1 VSAVP
6 EAAPLAIALDAL
18 LWDEPTTGIG
28 LYTRCLIRAL
38 EREGVAIRRLGARRS
53 GEDPRGEM
61 GRTAY
66 VLGRLPET
74 LRRSA
79 EPLYHAL
86 GNFNL
91 PLRRPEGK
99 RLVLTVLDLIPLILP
114 ETVSAA
120 FRWQFRLWLSRSAR
134 LADRIICISDCTRR
148 DLLQRFD
155 VPQER
160 AVTVPLGVDHVDDV
174 PAPDGVGMAY
184 LDALGLPAEYAIY
197 AGSLDARKNVAG
209 LLDAI
214 EGLWRA
220 GRKVP
225 LVLVGQSWFGS
236 GPVERRISQLRAE
249 GVDLR
254 PLGYQPPELFYE
266 LIRRAAVL
274 VFPSRYEGFGLPPLE
289 AMRLGV
295 PAIVSSAGSL
305 PEVCGEAAVQVAPDD
320 VRGLGEAI
328 ARLMTAPGERRA
340 RSEAGRRRA
349 ASFTWERTARQ
360 TVEVY
365 RAALAHP
372 LMGEPD
378 GNA

>member
-1 VSAVP
+1 MH
-6 EAAPLAIALDAL
+6 EAAPLAVAIDAL

-28 LYTRCLIRAL
+28 LYTRCLVRGL
-38 EREGVAIRRLGARRS
+38 EREGVSVRRLGARVS
-53 GEDPRGEM
+53 GEDSRGRM

-66 VLGRLPET
+66 VLGRLPSI
-74 LRRSA
+74 LSRSP

-134 LADRIICISDCTRR
+134 LADRIICISERTRL
-148 DLLQRFD
+148 DLLERFD
-155 VPQER
+155 IPAER
-160 AVTVPLGVDHVDDV
+160 AVTVHLGVDHVEEV
-174 PAPDGVGMAY
+174 PAPDAVGLSY

-197 AGSLDARKNVAG
+197 AGALDARKNVAG

-214 EGLWRA
+214 SQLWRE
-220 GRKVP
+220 GKKVP

-236 GPVERRISQLRAE
+236 GPAERRIAELRAE

-266 LIRRAAVL
+266 LIRRASVL

-305 PEVCGEAAVQVAPDD
+305 PEVCGEAAVQVAPEDT
-320 VRGLGEAI
+320 RGLAEAI
-328 ARLMTAPGERRA
+328 ARLMASPDERRA
-340 RSEAGRRRA
+340 RSEAGRKHA
-349 ASFTWERTARQ
+349 ASYTWEKTARR
-360 TVEVY
+360 TIEVY
-365 RAALAHP
+365 RDALRP
-372 LMGEPD
+372 
-378 GNA
+378 